1 MLYTREGEYLH
12 GLHEKDSGL
21 ERPWGLANSGEKV
34 VVADWSGNK
43 TFIMDFDWAQGRVG
57 DKRQIAD
64 VEYPTNFQMTEDRI
78 ILLSLVCCQLEDF
91 IKMTIYDVA
100 GNLVTSTTTLPSG
113 DRILAPQDVAVDP
126 QGNILLSDGQLG
138 TVVLSPDLGQQL
150 GELELAAV
158 PDKIT
163 FYQDKLYVL
172 VQKETGE
179 DHYDSFISVYKY
191 SI

>member
-1 MLYTREGEYLH
+1 M
-12 GLHEKDSGL
+12 
-21 ERPWGLANSGEKV
+21 V
-34 VVADWSGNK
+34 
-43 TFIMDFDWAQGRVG
+43 
-57 DKRQIAD
+57 
-64 VEYPTNFQMTEDRI
+64 
-78 ILLSLVCCQLEDF
+78 
-91 IKMTIYDVA
+91 
-100 GNLVTSTTTLPSG
+100 
-113 DRILAPQDVAVDP
+113 

-150 GELELAAV
+150 GELELAAA
-158 PDKIT
+158 PDKLT

>member
-1 MLYTREGEYLH
+1 M
-12 GLHEKDSGL
+12 
-21 ERPWGLANSGEKV
+21 
-34 VVADWSGNK
+34 VADWSGNK

-126 QGNILLSDGQLG
+126 QVSCDWLRAGHVTSALPLFGAGQH
-138 TVVLSPDLGQQL
+138 P
-150 GELELAAV
+150 AV
-158 PDKIT
+158 
-163 FYQDKLYVL
+163 
-172 VQKETGE
+172 
-179 DHYDSFISVYKY
+179 
-191 SI
+191 